1 MGSQG
6 RALVTFYDDE
16 TQTVKTCAILKDR
29 IQGAIDRAVLHDAG
43 PDLPNEPIT
52 DEHARL
58 LGGMAF
64 LLLATGAPEL
74 RSRLQITTKEPMLW
88 SSGTPLGG
96 QGIAE

>member
-6 RALVTFYDDE
+6 RAIVTFYDDQ

-29 IQGAIDRAVLHDAG
+29 IQGAIDRAVLHDSG
-43 PDLPNEPIT
+43 PDQPDEAIT

-64 LLLATGAPEL
+64 LLLATGAQEL
-74 RSRLQITTKEPMLW
+74 RSRLQITTKEPMIWAPNTLP
-88 SSGTPLGG
+88 SVD
-96 QGIAE
+96 